1 MRVISDEKGDCTMDQ
16 RCQWAESHPLLKEY
30 HDREWGN
37 PVHDDR
43 IHFEFLVLEG
53 VQAGLSWLTV
63 LKRRENYRQ
72 AYNDFDPRVVVD
84 YNEEKI
90 AELLNNPG
98 VIRNRQ
104 KIRASII
111 NAGKFLDIQVT
122 WNSFDRYIWSFTDG
136 RSVVNHWKKQENIPA
151 TSLLSDLISRD
162 LKQKGFGFVGSTI
175 IYAHLQ
181 ATGIINDHVMNCFR
195 YREIL
200 DHYI

>member
-1 MRVISDEKGDCTMDQ
+1 MDQ